1 MDHSMHSHPEAGEEG
16 NFDSSAFLLHQ
27 GQEINFADMQ
37 THATP
42 KMGGEQ
48 TDQERGSSSPPGNLS
63 LSQLTG
69 MPGLPESMSSAHQQ
83 PSTQAWQHHNGSD
96 VFLGSE
102 RESNLNQNSL
112 GLLGGSFP
120 NTSVSSTPSTIQ
132 ASSHSHHHH
141 HHHSSS
147 STSFPSPFTA
157 ASMATGTTLLQNGH
171 PGHQS
176 NWQNMMG
183 NDMQFNGMEGTA
195 TLHRQHSISN
205 LSDASSSSMY
215 NDGASFGS
223 QSAFDPTSPIRSS
236 FTPSQSPMGM
246 SHSLSSLAGLAIG
259 TPHQH
264 VMNPSA
270 LEEYVSGPGSQ
281 FAHHEHLLSLS
292 GTQPTSVPPSAST
305 QNISLMAPPASTTVN
320 SRRRSTGVAHS
331 LYTDQVRQLRQDMGG
346 NTSSDDIT
354 PMPPSYQMFA
364 GQASESEVSSLAS
377 QGSSGRNTSN
387 GEQNRRMPSTPR
399 NSRHSSNIG
408 NRNQHPATMPPTISS
423 YNTFQTPQH
432 MHPQSSPDDSSII
445 GSSMSGSAFSA
456 PRLTRMDSFDSFTTG
471 SAYSSPS
478 SESRGS
484 IAMQGSFSHGMIG
497 ANGRSLEESIADH
510 EAKMAGNHAAT
521 HMHQHGA
528 DSTGDRTLSPSSVGT
543 MSGSGGGQSA
553 AMSRVSSAPA
563 RDGING
569 FTSIPSTPL
578 RSSLGLHHPLQH
590 EQHQESPLPSTPMG
604 PNNMAAT
611 AAALNAA
618 GLSGYSTSQMQ
629 AMARDASTA
638 AFAAHHHHRMHELTM
653 SAPQMISS
661 RSTSSLPSPGLGMG
675 MDLMSPAGATAQM
688 QNPFGSPEGGEDVIR
703 SPSSGAARNATP
715 RSRGRNA
722 APPPLIVSSADKLH
736 VCYCGKRFKR
746 LEHLKRHNR
755 VHTQERPHPC
765 PAPGCNKWFGRTD
778 NLTQHLKTHY
788 RTLGRTSE
796 SLLHITQAAAAA
808 KANGPE
814 SRGLTGNGMTG
825 MSLDGQHNIHE
836 PQEARH
842 DPHAA
847 AAAAAA
853 QAVSKTNMK
862 RRITISNDMLGGPIS
877 LSSPGSSIGNGSRSS
892 VDMLGKR
899 GSDGSI
905 AQQQQQQQYGLKP
918 SVSPQPSAS
927 PMR

>member
-1 MDHSMHSHPEAGEEG
+1 MHSHPESGEEG
-16 NFDSSAFLLHQ
+16 NFDSSTFLLHN
-27 GQEINFADMQ
+27 GQEINFGDMQ
-37 THATP
+37 THSTP
-42 KMGGEQ
+42 KMG
-48 TDQERGSSSPPGNLS
+48 DQERQSHSPPGNLS

-69 MPGLPESMSSAHQQ
+69 MPGLPESISSTHQH
-83 PSTQAWQHHNGSD
+83 PSSSHAWQNNNGSD
-96 VFLGSE
+96 VFLDSE
-102 RESNLNQNSL
+102 RDSNMNQNSL

-120 NTSVSSTPSTIQ
+120 NTSVSSTPSTVQ
-132 ASSHSHHHH
+132 ASSHGHHHH
-141 HHHSSS
+141 NHSSS
-147 STSFPSPFTA
+147 SASFPSPFTA
-157 ASMATGTTLLQNGH
+157 ASMANGTTLLQNNH

-176 NWQNMMG
+176 NWQHMMG
-183 NDMQFNGMEGTA
+183 NDMHFNGMEGAA

-236 FTPSQSPMGM
+236 FTPAQSPMGM

-259 TPHQH
+259 TPHQQA
-264 VMNPSA
+264 MNPSA
-270 LEEYVSGPGSQ
+270 LEEYVAGPGSQ

-292 GTQPTSVPPSAST
+292 GTHPTSVPSSAST
-305 QNISLMAPPASTTVN
+305 QNISLMAPPISTAVN
-320 SRRRSTGVAHS
+320 SRRRSTGVAHT
-331 LYTDQVRQLRQDMGG
+331 LYTEQVRQLRHDMGG
-346 NTSSDDIT
+346 NTSSADDIT
-354 PMPPSYQMFA
+354 PMPPSYQVFA

-377 QGSSGRNTSN
+377 QGSSGRNASN
-387 GEQNRRMPSTPR
+387 GEQNRRLPSTPR
-399 NSRHSSNIG
+399 SNRNSANIG
-408 NRNQHPATMPPTISS
+408 NRDQHPATMPPTMHS
-423 YNTFQTPQH
+423 YSTFQTPQS
-432 MHPQSSPDDSSII
+432 MHPQSSPDDSSLI
-445 GSSMSGSAFSA
+445 GSSISGSAFSA

-484 IAMQGSFSHGMIG
+484 IGMQGNYGHGMIG
-497 ANGRSLEESIADH
+497 SNGRSLEASIAEH
-510 EAKMAGNHAAT
+510 EAKLAAAQNT
-521 HMHQHGA
+521 TNMHKNGT
-528 DSTGDRTLSPSSVGT
+528 DSTGDRTLSPSSVST

-569 FTSIPSTPL
+569 FTSIPNTPL
-578 RSSLGLHHPLQH
+578 RSSLGLHHQH
-590 EQHQESPLPSTPMG
+590 DQQESPLPSTPMG

-618 GLSGYSTSQMQ
+618 GISGYSTSQMQ

-661 RSTSSLPSPGLGMG
+661 RSTSSLPSPGMGMG
-675 MDLMSPAGATAQM
+675 MGLMSPAGAPASM
-688 QNPFGSPEGGEDVIR
+688 HNPFGSPEQGEDLIR

-715 RSRGRNA
+715 KSRGRNA

-814 SRGLTGNGMTG
+814 SRGLTSNGMTG
-825 MSLDGQHNIHE
+825 MTLDNNHE

-877 LSSPGSSIGNGSRSS
+877 LSPPGSSLGNG
-892 VDMLGKR
+892 LGKR
-899 GSDGSI
+899 GSDGCV
-905 AQQQQQQQYGLKP
+905 AQQHQDLKP
-918 SVSPQPSAS
+918 SVSPQPSS
-927 PMR
+927 TSHMV

>member
-1 MDHSMHSHPEAGEEG
+1 MHSHPESGEG
-16 NFDSSAFLLHQ
+16 NFDSSAFLLHH
-27 GQEINFADMQ
+27 GQEINFSDMQ

-42 KMGGEQ
+42 KMGEQ
-48 TDQERGSSSPPGNLS
+48 TDQERERSSPPGNLN

-69 MPGLPESMSSAHQQ
+69 MPGLPESMSSVHQH
-83 PSTQAWQHHNGSD
+83 PSTNSWQHHNGSD
-96 VFLGSE
+96 VFLDSE
-102 RESNLNQNSL
+102 RDSHMNQNSL

-132 ASSHSHHHH
+132 ASSENHHHH

-147 STSFPSPFTA
+147 SASFPSPFTA
-157 ASMATGTTLLQNGH
+157 ASMATGTTLFQNNH
-171 PGHQS
+171 PGQQS
-176 NWQNMMG
+176 NWQHMMS
-183 NDMQFNGMEGTA
+183 NDMQFGGMEGAA

-236 FTPSQSPMGM
+236 FTPSQSPMGI
-246 SHSLSSLAGLAIG
+246 SHSLSSLSGLAIG
-259 TPHQH
+259 TPHQQ

-270 LEEYVSGPGSQ
+270 LEEYVAGPGSQ

-292 GTQPTSVPPSAST
+292 GTHPTSVPSSAST
-305 QNISLMAPPASTTVN
+305 QNISLMAPPISTAVN
-320 SRRRSTGVAHS
+320 SRRRSTGVAHT
-331 LYTDQVRQLRQDMGG
+331 LYTDQVRQLRHDMGG
-346 NTSSDDIT
+346 NTSSDDTT
-354 PMPPSYQMFA
+354 PMPPSHQMFA

-377 QGSSGRNTSN
+377 QGSSVRNTSSN

-399 NSRHSSNIG
+399 NSRHSANMSN
-408 NRNQHPATMPPTISS
+408 RDQYPATMPPFSS
-423 YNTFQTPQH
+423 YNTFQTPQS
-432 MHPQSSPDDSSII
+432 MHPQSSPDDSSIM
-445 GSSMSGSAFSA
+445 SSSISGSAFSA

-478 SESRGS
+478 SDSRGS
-484 IAMQGSFSHGMIG
+484 IGMQGSYSHGMIG
-497 ANGRSLEESIADH
+497 QNGRTLEANIADH
-510 EAKMAGNHAAT
+510 EAKLAAAQAAT
-521 HMHQHGA
+521 HMQNRA
-528 DSTGDRTLSPSSVGT
+528 DSTGDRTLSPSSVST

-569 FTSIPSTPL
+569 FTSIPNTPL
-578 RSSLGLHHPLQH
+578 RSSLGLHQN
-590 EQHQESPLPSTPMG
+590 EQQESPLPSTPMG

-618 GLSGYSTSQMQ
+618 GLSGYSSSQMQ

-661 RSTSSLPSPGLGMG
+661 RSTSSLPSPGMGMG
-675 MDLMSPAGATAQM
+675 MGLMSPAGATASIH
-688 QNPFGSPEGGEDVIR
+688 NPFGSPEGGDDVIR
-703 SPSSGAARNATP
+703 SPSSGAARHATP

-814 SRGLTGNGMTG
+814 SRGLNGNGMNG
-825 MSLDGQHNIHE
+825 MSLDGQHNSHE

-892 VDMLGKR
+892 IDMLGKR

-905 AQQQQQQQYGLKP
+905 AQPQQHGYKP
-918 SVSPQPSAS
+918 SISPQPSSAS
-927 PMR
+927 PMN